1 MFKKILVAN
10 RGEIALR
17 IQRACRE
24 LGVKAVMVYSEA
36 DRDAKYVKLADEA
49 VCIGPPPSALSYL
62 NMPAIISAAEV
73 TDAEAI
79 HPGYGFLSEN
89 ADFAER
95 VEKSGFVFIGPTPEA
110 IRTMGDKV
118 AAKQAMIRAG
128 VPCVPGSEGALPD
141 DAAEV
146 KRIARAIGYPVI
158 VKAAGGGGGRGMR
171 VVHTEAALLHAVQTT
186 KAEAGAAF
194 GNPNPSVN
202 KLLNQIRTD
211 VETGT
216 SLSAAFRKH
225 PMYFNALYCNLVE
238 AGEAAGIL
246 EDLLDRLA
254 SYMEKTEAIKSK
266 VKSALMYPTAVV
278 VVAFIVVVVI
288 MIFVIPAFEEVFSS
302 FGADLPAPTMLV
314 IAISDFFVAYWWIV
328 FGALGG
334 GGYFFMQAWK
344 RNVKVQR
351 VMDRLLLKMP
361 VFGTLVE
368 KSTVARWTRTLSTM
382 FAAGVPLVEALDSV
396 GGASGNSLYADATTQ
411 IQREIS
417 TGTSLTMAMNNA
429 RIFPSMV
436 LQMTA
441 IGEESGALDHMLGKA
456 ADFYEQEVDDM
467 VAGTLP
473 TPCRDP
479 R

>member
-1 MFKKILVAN
+1 MATATTKDIKEFVFEWEGKDRNGKPV
-10 RGEIALR
+10 RGEVRAAGENQVQATLRRQGVLVQKVKKRRTASTKRIKPKDIAIFTR
-17 IQRACRE
+17 Q
-24 LGVKAVMVYSEA
+24 
-36 DRDAKYVKLADEA
+36 LA
-49 VCIGPPPSALSYL
+49 
-62 NMPAIISAAEV
+62 
-73 TDAEAI
+73 
-79 HPGYGFLSEN
+79 
-89 ADFAER
+89 
-95 VEKSGFVFIGPTPEA
+95 
-110 IRTMGDKV
+110 TMMK
-118 AAKQAMIRAG
+118 AG
-128 VPCVPGSEGALPD
+128 VPLLQSFD
-141 DAAEV
+141 
-146 KRIARAIGYPVI
+146 I
-158 VKAAGGGGGRGMR
+158 VGR
-171 VVHTEAALLHAVQTT
+171 
-186 KAEAGAAF
+186 

-467 VAGTLP
+467 VAGLSSLMEPIIIVVLGVIIGGIVVSMYLP
-473 TPCRDP
+473 IFQLGQVV
-479 R
+479 